1 MKREPQTNST
11 KNRLVAW
18 LKKVGKQLLTFLQ
31 DAWQRFKKKLKQVW
45 HRYQLTRWLIV
56 VFLSLFLLMSI
67 HLTFV
72 AKTSDVKNLQNR
84 LSRPTMIYD
93 NKKQSAGSLYSQK
106 GTYVKLNNIS
116 SSVPDAVLST
126 EDRNFYHEHGF
137 SVKGLGRAAFLL
149 VKNKV
154 LHRD

>member
-11 KNRLVAW
+11 KDRLVAW

-67 HLTFV
+67 LRGEDFGRQEP
-72 AKTSDVKNLQNR
+72 AKPPVTADDDLR
-84 LSRPTMIYD
+84 
-93 NKKQSAGSLYSQK
+93 
-106 GTYVKLNNIS
+106 
-116 SSVPDAVLST
+116 
-126 EDRNFYHEHGF
+126 
-137 SVKGLGRAAFLL
+137 
-149 VKNKV
+149 
-154 LHRD
+154 

>member
-11 KNRLVAW
+11 KDRLVAW
-18 LKKVGKQLLTFLQ
+18 LKKVGKQLLAFLQ

-84 LSRPTMIYD
+84 LSRPTMIYEAVGRQPVLAKG
-93 NKKQSAGSLYSQK
+93 NLREAKQ
-106 GTYVKLNNIS
+106 
-116 SSVPDAVLST
+116 
-126 EDRNFYHEHGF
+126 H
-137 SVKGLGRAAFLL
+137 LL
-149 VKNKV
+149 ECS
-154 LHRD
+154 